1 MTEASSTPWLTI
13 IGMGEDGPAGLC
25 PASREA
31 LAGAE
36 VVTGAARLMALLDD
50 SSVAAGADR
59 RVWPVPFAEGI
70 APLLALRGR
79 RVAVLASGDPFWCG
93 AGTTLSRHLPRGEWR
108 ALPGRSTFSLAA
120 ARMGWALE
128 ETLCLGL
135 HAAPFERLRP
145 RLAPGLRALL
155 LLRNGAAPGALAAW
169 LTAEGFGPS
178 RLWVLEALGGPAER
192 VRLQQAD
199 GFGLNDVAHP
209 VAVALEVAGTGR
221 SLPRTSGLPDEAFE
235 HDGQITKRAVRA
247 VTLSTLAP
255 RAGERL
261 WDIGAGSGS
270 IAIEWLLA
278 AERCEAVAIE
288 QNPERAAR
296 IQRNADHFGLR
307 GLTVVKG
314 AVPAALESLAPP
326 DAVFIG
332 GGLSEGLLEAL
343 WAGLQ
348 PGTRIVANAV
358 TLESEALLTQWY
370 GRVGGGLTRL
380 ALSTAAPLGGLT
392 GWRAAY
398 PVVQWSVIR

>member
-1 MTEASSTPWLTI
+1 
-13 IGMGEDGPAGLC
+13 
-25 PASREA
+25 
-31 LAGAE
+31 
-36 VVTGAARLMALLDD
+36 
-50 SSVAAGADR
+50 
-59 RVWPVPFAEGI
+59 
-70 APLLALRGR
+70 
-79 RVAVLASGDPFWCG
+79 
-93 AGTTLSRHLPRGEWR
+93 
-108 ALPGRSTFSLAA
+108 
-120 ARMGWALE
+120 

-135 HAAPFERLRP
+135 HAATFERLRP
-145 RLAPGLRALL
+145 RLAPGLKALL
-155 LLRNGAAPGALAAW
+155 LLRDGAAPGALAAW
-169 LTAEGFGPS
+169 LTAEGFGES

-192 VRLQQAD
+192 IRLQQAD

-209 VAVALEVAGTGR
+209 VAVALEVAGTGP
-221 SLPRTSGLPDEAFE
+221 SLPRTCGLPDEAFE

-296 IQRNADHFGLR
+296 IQRNAERFGLR
-307 GLTVVKG
+307 GLTVVEG

-398 PVVQWSVIR
+398 PIVQWSVVR